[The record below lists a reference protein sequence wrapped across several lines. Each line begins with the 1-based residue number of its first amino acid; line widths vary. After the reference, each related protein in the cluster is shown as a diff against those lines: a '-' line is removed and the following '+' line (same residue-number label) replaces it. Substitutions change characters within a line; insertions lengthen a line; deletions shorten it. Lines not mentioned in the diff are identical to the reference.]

1 MPASKPVVARVN
13 LDDRI
18 ICATFDQSTGR
29 LRISEGAK
37 VLHSLLPPDSWVAI
51 ASVSQSSG
59 WGTRPSEA
67 DLGVY
72 LRCCMSLQPSALAC

>member
-13 LDDRI
+13 LADRI

-29 LRISEGAK
+29 LRIIEGAK
-37 VLHSLLPPDSWVAI
+37 ILHALLPPDSWIAI

-72 LRCCMSLQPSALAC
+72 LRCYMSIQPSAQAS